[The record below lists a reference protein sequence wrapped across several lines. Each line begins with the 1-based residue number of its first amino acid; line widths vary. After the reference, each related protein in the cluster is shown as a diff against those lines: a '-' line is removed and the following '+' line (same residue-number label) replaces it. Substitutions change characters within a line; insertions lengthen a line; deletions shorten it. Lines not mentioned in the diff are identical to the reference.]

1 MYKIKNWDEHQ
12 PSLRPDRNVIWIK
25 VYRRILEDYDW
36 GNLSDSNKATLIEL
50 WLLASENEGNLPKVE
65 EIAFRLRRDKSFIN
79 KQLNE
84 LSSFV
89 LLFADDSA
97 TSRQQVGSLEVEV
110 EVDKSRGRVEIDDG
124 FNIFWNMYPRKV
136 GRAKAEIAWKKHKPN
151 IDNVVNTLTWQK
163 NSKQW
168 YKQDGDFIP
177 NPATYIN
184 QHRWKDEPTEEVTF

>member
-89 LLFADDSA
+89 LPVADDSA

-124 FNIFWNMYPRKV
+124 FDIFWNSYPRKV
-136 GRAKAEIAWKKHKPN
+136 GKGKAHEAWKKHKPE
-151 IDNVVNTLTWQK
+151 IDNVLKTLEWQK
-163 NSKQW
+163 ESKEW
-168 YKQDGDFIP
+168 FKENGTFIP
-177 NPATYIN
+177 HPTSWIN
-184 QHRWKDEPTEEVTF
+184 GKRWLDEPQEEVTF

>member
-89 LLFADDSA
+89 LEAWNDRSHGKVTAAINSSFFLRS
-97 TSRQQVGSLEVEV
+97 
-110 EVDKSRGRVEIDDG
+110 VD
-124 FNIFWNMYPRKV
+124 
-136 GRAKAEIAWKKHKPN
+136 
-151 IDNVVNTLTWQK
+151 
-163 NSKQW
+163 
-168 YKQDGDFIP
+168 
-177 NPATYIN
+177 
-184 QHRWKDEPTEEVTF
+184 